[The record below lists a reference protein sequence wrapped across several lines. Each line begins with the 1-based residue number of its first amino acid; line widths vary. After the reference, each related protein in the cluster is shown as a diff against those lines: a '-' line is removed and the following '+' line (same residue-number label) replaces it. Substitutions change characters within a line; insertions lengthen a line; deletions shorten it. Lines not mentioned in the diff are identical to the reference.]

1 MTACEEPQ
9 ALCGAETG
17 RTGRARCRAR
27 KSAGAERAAE
37 DRGECAP
44 GRDRL
49 ADAYLSQIRPRLFE
63 ADSAIATCTAGFAV
77 LTRFWKRP
85 QHGLSGAAMVA
96 ITALLLGLLATGCVS
111 AEAQAQRCVPRPQI
125 LSASQPSSLIPVAPR
140 TSAAAAKW
148 ALEEMAY
155 LLPEVAHA
163 GLNLHMFYSEDSDDL
178 GEDGGDGGPPQ
189 VLQSQA
195 PSFPVF
201 MVRGAPPAPADP
213 TALTAKLYCE
223 RLAAWANHASRA
235 LRAEAARRA
244 SAVLVWARKVAAQ
257 LLALASR
264 PIPDTTG
271 AEAGVEFDA
280 AASVFAAAQVARAA
294 PRPTVVFV
302 GGLTALAPPTQ
313 NFRFPTHLVALVRST
328 NPAQVIPA
336 EHAWARWV
344 TRNGGTF
351 TAISANDSSA
361 VIAKTLAS

>member
-1 MTACEEPQ
+1 MTTREEP
-9 ALCGAETG
+9 
-17 RTGRARCRAR
+17 R
-27 KSAGAERAAE
+27 S
-37 DRGECAP
+37 
-44 GRDRL
+44 
-49 ADAYLSQIRPRLFE
+49 
-63 ADSAIATCTAGFAV
+63 
-77 LTRFWKRP
+77 
-85 QHGLSGAAMVA
+85 LSGAALAA
-96 ITALLLGLLATGCVS
+96 IAALLLGLPVAGCVS
-111 AEAQAQRCVPRPQI
+111 AGAQVQRCAPRPRT

-148 ALEEMAY
+148 ALEEVAH
-155 LLPEVAHA
+155 LLPKVARA
-163 GLNLHMFYSEDSDDL
+163 GLDLHMFYSEDRDDL
-178 GEDGGDGGPPQ
+178 GEGGGDGGPPQ

-201 MVRGAPPAPADP
+201 TVAGAPPAPADP

-223 RLAAWANHASRA
+223 HLAAWEHHASRA

-244 SAVLVWARKVAAQ
+244 SAVLVWARKIAGR

-271 AEAGVEFDA
+271 AEAGVEPDA
-280 AASVFAAAQVARAA
+280 SASVFAATQVARAA
-294 PRPTVVFV
+294 PRPTVVFL
-302 GGLTALAPPTQ
+302 GGLTALAAPAQ
-313 NFRFPTHLVALVRST
+313 NFGFPAHLVALVRST

-351 TAISANDSSA
+351 TAISANDSPA